1 MSNGEFEG
9 APKDGRSGSGGEKSL
24 LPRFRPYSPEPGED
38 HEVASVREILFVE
51 LLGGLGDVLI
61 SLGAIQA
68 LARSYPEARLTVLTF
83 PPGGALL
90 EDDPLI
96 HEVVYAPTPGPARLH
111 SAREAVEEM
120 LTRKDW
126 DLVVSDTSYDG
137 IDGLIR
143 NCGAPITVDNLWR
156 SPPPDERV
164 DGRFL
169 RILSE
174 EGLIRP
180 EAISPARLHLTP
192 EERSVAAEELTGLR
206 RPLVFLL
213 PDAGM
218 EVKRWPEESWGS
230 LGQALRERHGA
241 DIVVP
246 VGSDLDQAER
256 VSRFVGERAC
266 VWPRG
271 TLHELAAALS
281 FANIAAGADRGP
293 TRTAAALGVQTVT
306 LFGPSWHGRY
316 GQAPPHVDLQGHPE
330 CPQRNVSDFTQ
341 QPCWYAGECTLRKRL
356 WRTCLEDVSAEE
368 VLSAVAPFL
377 QDRSDAGP
385 AIGGE
390 ESLGEAR

>member
-9 APKDGRSGSGGEKSL
+9 EPRDGRSGSGSDTRL
-24 LPRFRPYSPEPGED
+24 LPRRGGVAPEGED
-38 HEVASVREILFVE
+38 REVAPVREILFVE

-68 LARSYPEARLTVLTF
+68 LARSYPKARLTVLTF
-83 PPGGALL
+83 PPGGELL

-96 HEVVYAPTPGPARLH
+96 HEVVYASNPDSTRPH
-111 SAREAVEEM
+111 SAREAVER
-120 LTRKDW
+120 LLAWGDW

-143 NCGAPITVDNLWR
+143 GCGAPLTVDNLWR

-164 DGRFL
+164 GERFL

-192 EERSVAAEELTGLR
+192 EERSVAAKELAGLR

-230 LGQALRERHGA
+230 LGRALHKRHGA
-241 DIVVP
+241 GIVVP
-246 VGSDLDQAER
+246 VGSDPQQAER
-256 VSRFVGERAC
+256 VSRLGGERAR

-271 TLHELAAALS
+271 TLRGFAAALS
-281 FANIAAGADRGP
+281 FADIAVGADTGP
-293 TRTAAALGVQTVT
+293 TRIAAALGVPTVT
-306 LFGPSWHGRY
+306 LFGPAWHGRY
-316 GQAPPHVDLQGHPE
+316 GQPPPHVDLQGYPA

-341 QPCWYAGECTLRKRL
+341 QPCWYAGECTLKERP
-356 WRTCLEDVSAEE
+356 WSTCLEDVSAED
-368 VLSAVAPFL
+368 VLSTVAPFL
-377 QDRSDAGP
+377 EGRSDPEP
-385 AIGGE
+385 AMDAQ

>member
-1 MSNGEFEG
+1 MR
-9 APKDGRSGSGGEKSL
+9 D
-24 LPRFRPYSPEPGED
+24 
-38 HEVASVREILFVE
+38 VREILFVE
-51 LLGGLGDVLI
+51 LLGGLGDVLT
-61 SLGAIQA
+61 SLAAVQA
-68 LARSYPEARLTVLTF
+68 LARSYPDARLTVLTF

-96 HEVVYAPTPGPARLH
+96 HEVVYAPNPDPTRPH
-111 SAREAVEEM
+111 SVREAVER
-120 LTRKDW
+120 LLARSNW

-180 EAISPARLHLTP
+180 VAISPARLHLTP

-218 EVKRWPEESWGS
+218 EVKRWPEERWGS
-230 LGQALRERHGA
+230 LGRALRERYGV
-241 DIVVP
+241 DLVVP
-246 VGSDLDQAER
+246 VGSDPAQAER
-256 VSRFVGERAC
+256 VTRLVGERVR

-271 TLHELAAALS
+271 TLRELAAALS
-281 FANIAAGADRGP
+281 FADLAVGADTGP
-293 TRTAAALGVQTVT
+293 ARIAAALGVPTVT

-316 GQAPPHVDLQGHPE
+316 GQAPPHPNLQGYPV
-330 CPQRNVSDFTQ
+330 CPQRDISNFTE
-341 QPCWYAGECTLRKRL
+341 QPCWYAGECTLEERS
-356 WRTCLEDVSAEE
+356 WRTCLEDISAEH
-368 VLSAVAPFL
+368 VLSAATPFL
-377 QDRSDAGP
+377 EGRYDSAT
-385 AIGGE
+385 ALSGE
-390 ESLGEAR
+390 ESLGGVR

>member
-1 MSNGEFEG
+1 MSNGEFEEE
-9 APKDGRSGSGGEKSL
+9 PKDGRSGSGGETQL
-24 LPRFRPYSPEPGED
+24 LPRFRGVAPEGESR
-38 HEVASVREILFVE
+38 EATCVREILFVE

-68 LARSYPEARLTVLTF
+68 LARSYPGARLTVLTF
-83 PPGGALL
+83 PPGGELL

-96 HEVVYAPTPGPARLH
+96 HEVAYAPSPDSTRPHGARG
-111 SAREAVEEM
+111 AVER
-120 LTRKDW
+120 LLARGDW

-143 NCGAPITVDNLWR
+143 GCAAPLTVDNLWR

-164 DGRFL
+164 DERFL

-192 EERSVAAEELTGLR
+192 EVRSVAAEELTGLR

-218 EVKRWPEESWGS
+218 AVKRWPEESWGF
-230 LGQALRERHGA
+230 LGRALRERYGA

-246 VGSDLDQAER
+246 VGSDAGQAER
-256 VSRFVGERAC
+256 VTRLVGERAR

-271 TLHELAAALS
+271 TLRELAAALS
-281 FANIAAGADRGP
+281 FADIAVGADTGP
-293 TRTAAALGVQTVT
+293 ARIAAALGVPTVT

-316 GQAPPHVDLQGHPE
+316 GQPPPHVDLQGYLD

-341 QPCWYAGECTLRKRL
+341 QPCWYAEECTLRKRP
-356 WRTCLEDVSAEE
+356 WHTCLEDVSAED

-377 QDRSDAGP
+377 QDRPDAGP

>member
-9 APKDGRSGSGGEKSL
+9 GPRDGRFGSGGETRL
-24 LPRFRPYSPEPGED
+24 LPRFRGVAPEGED
-38 HEVASVREILFVE
+38 REVASVREILFVE
-51 LLGGLGDVLI
+51 LLGGIGDVLI
-61 SLGAIQA
+61 SLGVIQA
-68 LARSYPEARLTVLTF
+68 LARSYPQARLTVLTF

-96 HEVVYAPTPGPARLH
+96 HEVVYAPNPAPTRPH
-111 SAREAVEEM
+111 SAREAVER
-120 LTRKDW
+120 LLARSDW

-143 NCGAPITVDNLWR
+143 ECGAPLTVDNLWR
-156 SPPPDERV
+156 SPPTDEYV
-164 DGRFL
+164 GERFL
-169 RILSE
+169 HILSE

-230 LGQALRERHGA
+230 LGRALRERHGA

-271 TLHELAAALS
+271 TLRELAAALS
-281 FANIAAGADRGP
+281 FADIAVGADTGP
-293 TRTAAALGVQTVT
+293 ARIATALGVPTVT

-316 GQAPPHVDLQGHPE
+316 GQPPPHVDLQGYPD

-341 QPCWYAGECTLRKRL
+341 QPCWYAGECTLKERP
-356 WRTCLEDVSAEE
+356 WHTCLKDVSAED

-377 QDRSDAGP
+377 EGRSDPEP
-385 AIGGE
+385 AMGGE